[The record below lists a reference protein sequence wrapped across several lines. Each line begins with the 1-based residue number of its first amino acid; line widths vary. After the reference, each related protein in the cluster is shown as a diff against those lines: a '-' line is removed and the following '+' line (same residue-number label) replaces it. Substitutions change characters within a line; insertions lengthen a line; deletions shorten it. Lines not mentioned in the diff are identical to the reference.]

1 METLHSIQ
9 LHLHLLNITYISA
22 IVAVSRHLQLLPSTI
37 FFFLITDKI
46 KQKSYKPS
54 VCYLPSSKEQTGSI
68 SIKLVDIVEHLEPKW
83 VGSFPQ
89 ELMRDIIGLAFFRR
103 PET

>member
-1 METLHSIQ
+1 M
-9 LHLHLLNITYISA
+9 
-22 IVAVSRHLQLLPSTI
+22 LPA
-37 FFFLITDKI
+37 
-46 KQKSYKPS
+46 Q
-54 VCYLPSSKEQTGSI
+54 QQRGSI